1 MIEENQSSSM
11 IAINQNIE
19 REIDHAGKITISE
32 QTEERK
38 VSLEEM
44 NRGGSANSSR
54 PKTGL

>member
-1 MIEENQSSSM
+1 M
-11 IAINQNIE
+11 IAINQNIV
-19 REIDHAGKITISE
+19 REVDHPGKVTISE

-44 NRGGSANSSR
+44 NRGSSANSSR